1 MNCNNKFSP
10 IPETYPQGCGKLEMS
25 PVENYIIP
33 VENLLGL
40 QNIIE
45 GLVVLERSCYNELA

>member
-1 MNCNNKFSP
+1 MYRKATKRLGILMNCNNKFSP

-33 VENLLGL
+33 VENL
-40 QNIIE
+40 
-45 GLVVLERSCYNELA
+45 

>member
-1 MNCNNKFSP
+1 MKCNNRFSP

-33 VENLLGL
+33 VENL
-40 QNIIE
+40 
-45 GLVVLERSCYNELA
+45 